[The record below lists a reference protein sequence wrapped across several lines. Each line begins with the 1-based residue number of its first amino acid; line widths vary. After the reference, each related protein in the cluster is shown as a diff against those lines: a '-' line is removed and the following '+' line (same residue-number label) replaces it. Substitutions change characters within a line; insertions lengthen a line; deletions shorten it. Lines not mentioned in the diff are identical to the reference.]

1 MINTWKLFKEK
12 ARPQNRQ
19 NNCDFD
25 LIISL
30 SYHNNIYQQ
39 WATTEEAIE
48 DPYDEH
54 DVVEVNQDEV
64 VTDWGNDEVD
74 FQEQVCKWSSNVLA
88 PWNPT

>member
-1 MINTWKLFKEK
+1 M
-12 ARPQNRQ
+12 
-19 NNCDFD
+19 
-25 LIISL
+25 IISL

-54 DVVEVNQDEV
+54 EVVEVNQDEV

-74 FQEQVCKWSSNVLA
+74 FQEQVCTRKWNSNVLA